1 MRSIIADLT
10 PTIEASGPHDF
21 AVRKLALSSAAHSR
35 PSHPNPTFVT
45 IAKRPSVLGRDD
57 ESCRCDL
64 GQKRTAYFCKQDWT
78 TQITLIRHKKL
89 DPGRKA
95 VGPNADMEQR
105 FRICVCDTRQWE
117 TSMLAA
123 IDRVIETFT
132 IIANLNSDEEQTAR
146 ERVSRYLAGKP
157 DTDEHALAV
166 EGLRYLRSVRK
177 QEQS

>member
-1 MRSIIADLT
+1 MTRVVDVIW
-10 PTIEASGPHDF
+10 
-21 AVRKLALSSAAHSR
+21 V
-35 PSHPNPTFVT
+35 
-45 IAKRPSVLGRDD
+45 KREP
-57 ESCRCDL
+57 
-64 GQKRTAYFCKQDWT
+64 QYFCKQDWT